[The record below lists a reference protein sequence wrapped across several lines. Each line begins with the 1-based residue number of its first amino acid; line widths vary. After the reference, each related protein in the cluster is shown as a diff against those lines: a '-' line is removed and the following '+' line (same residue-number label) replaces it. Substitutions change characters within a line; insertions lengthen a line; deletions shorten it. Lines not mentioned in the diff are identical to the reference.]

1 MLISELPNTPVID
14 DGRGAKLILENKTDL
29 PMIDFLRLAQEVVK
43 LGRISKDGKQY
54 CYAVSFTI
62 DGQQYHIISELNK
75 KSDKLTFIKN
85 ATETQTKHKQ
95 PC

>member
-1 MLISELPNTPVID
+1 MTKISELPNTPDRAV
-14 DGRGAKLILENKTDL
+14 GTGTKLILENKTDL

-54 CYAVSFTI
+54 CYAVSFKI
-62 DGQQYHIISELNK
+62 DGEQYHIISELNK

-85 ATETQTKHKQ
+85 ATD
-95 PC
+95 